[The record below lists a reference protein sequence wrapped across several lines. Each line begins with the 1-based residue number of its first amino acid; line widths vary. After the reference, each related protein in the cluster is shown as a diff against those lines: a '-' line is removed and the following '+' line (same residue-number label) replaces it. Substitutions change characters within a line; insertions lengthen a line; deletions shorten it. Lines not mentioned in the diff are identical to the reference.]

1 MTQQQIYDDLKVL
14 AEQMGLVVRMEMGDF
29 DGGICVL
36 KDRKVILL
44 NRRHDIARRINV
56 IARSLHRIGL
66 GDVFVK
72 PALRELID
80 DEVARAGTVQ

>member
-36 KDRKVILL
+36 KERKVILL

-80 DEVARAGTVQ
+80 DEVARAGTAQ

>member
-29 DGGICVL
+29 DGGVCML
-36 KDRKVILL
+36 KDRRVILL
-44 NRRHDIARRINV
+44 NRRHDISRRINV

-66 GDVFVK
+66 GDIFVK
-72 PALRELID
+72 PALREFID
-80 DEVARAGTVQ
+80 DEVARAGTAQ